1 MNPVEALNDMID
13 PRNYPYYA
21 DLLVRSGLRVGEFG
35 VRILPALGK
44 LGSDL
49 LTKPAFRVTGT
60 KKTGYVQDYEDIP
73 GTGVGL
79 AEGLKL
85 EGTGIFS
92 DFLKNIT
99 PTSLEKK
106 VGLDKLIE
114 IEEQK
119 QKDRRSTIAP
129 KVLGETISLGAEVTA
144 PIFPGLRLLRAFAAD
159 RKLPVDNV
167 TKDIMEKEIDEAL
180 DARGISRRDFMKVAG
195 AGGSVMLAKMLG
207 VSLETAPKVAEKVA
221 STGSGAPPY
230 FLRLVDKIRA
240 LGRSGPGPVDR
251 SESFRYGDYD
261 MDIYY
266 DTGAIDIKK
275 TREAMIPGGDE
286 AGIAEE
292 VYMSYKPGMA
302 DETTKGL
309 KPADEYEEF
318 TARPDIDGKM
328 KDVEDGVPDD
338 VIDEGSI
345 SKEELEQLII
355 RDLANE

>member
-1 MNPVEALNDMID
+1 MID

-92 DFLKNIT
+92 DFLKILHQH
-99 PTSLEKK
+99 PWRKKLVLE
-106 VGLDKLIE
+106 KLIE
-114 IEEQK
+114 AEEQK

-129 KVLGETISLGAEVTA
+129 KVLGETISLGAEDTA

-180 DARGISRRDFMKVAG
+180 DARGISRRDLKHE
-195 AGGSVMLAKMLG
+195 SC
-207 VSLETAPKVAEKVA
+207 
-221 STGSGAPPY
+221 
-230 FLRLVDKIRA
+230 
-240 LGRSGPGPVDR
+240 RSR
-251 SESFRYGDYD
+251 W
-261 MDIYY
+261 
-266 DTGAIDIKK
+266 
-275 TREAMIPGGDE
+275 
-286 AGIAEE
+286 
-292 VYMSYKPGMA
+292 
-302 DETTKGL
+302 
-309 KPADEYEEF
+309 
-318 TARPDIDGKM
+318 
-328 KDVEDGVPDD
+328 
-338 VIDEGSI
+338 
-345 SKEELEQLII
+345 
-355 RDLANE
+355 